1 MFPCWWINSV
11 ESKILWYRREMGEL
25 IQFFFFFLNM
35 QCDGIRFS
43 EEQNRY
49 IQVRNW
55 IFPALSVNKGC
66 QSHQQLQST
75 WMVMVNW
82 WTLRKLR
89 MWKHR
94 KLVPDSSG
102 AYKRNNFSKL
112 RLLHFLIHRKAL
124 NSLNWDIWF
133 SLINNNLV
141 GLSILCCKI

>member
-11 ESKILWYRREMGEL
+11 ESKILWYRRQKGEL
-25 IQFFFFFLNM
+25 IQLFFLNM
-35 QCDGIRFS
+35 QCYGIRFS
-43 EEQNRY
+43 EEQNGY
-49 IQVRNW
+49 IQVRNG
-55 IFPALSVNKGC
+55 IVPALSVNKGC
-66 QSHQQLQST
+66 QRHQQLQST

-94 KLVPDSSG
+94 RLVPYNWV

-133 SLINNNLV
+133 SLISNYLV
-141 GLSILCCKI
+141 GLSILCYKI